1 MDYINN
7 EMTLKIE
14 PENAWGMIEGFKKN
28 ENYYYTSIFT
38 SHMRAKSIQRNFRK
52 YPKVIT
58 LSTKPR
64 EDYPVNSFI
73 VDKHKVDKFKYN
85 FKNRF
90 VAVLDRIF
98 HISNKYSIWEQ
109 LSKNGIFDIWEP
121 IAPYHSLQDK
131 NTLQN
136 MKEDPMILLLRIFEV
151 EHDFSN
157 EIRRKSDYI
166 DHVDIHKL
174 NFIRP
179 IIPQNK
185 NDALSSVF
193 KGTDYF
199 DDIIKKITESTG
211 IYPEIVKETSTIEFS
226 LASVQ

>member
-1 MDYINN
+1 M
-7 EMTLKIE
+7 
-14 PENAWGMIEGFKKN
+14 
-28 ENYYYTSIFT
+28 
-38 SHMRAKSIQRNFRK
+38 KSN
-52 YPKVIT
+52 
-58 LSTKPR
+58 
-64 EDYPVNSFI
+64 
-73 VDKHKVDKFKYN
+73 
-85 FKNRF
+85 
-90 VAVLDRIF
+90 
-98 HISNKYSIWEQ
+98 
-109 LSKNGIFDIWEP
+109 
-121 IAPYHSLQDK
+121 
-131 NTLQN
+131 
-136 MKEDPMILLLRIFEV
+136 
-151 EHDFSN
+151 HDFSN

-185 NDALSSVF
+185 NDKLSSVF